1 MVAAGTS
8 RAYFEPMRTL
18 GFAGI
23 SGTYAP
29 VGAPMG
35 HQIRCFCITNNTQG
49 DMIFSVDNTVAAGHM
64 FVAKGSY
71 KLYDVQSNMN
81 SQFDDKYVLP
91 ANTQFYVKQ
100 VTAPTSGDIYIEALY

>member
-8 RAYFEPMRTL
+8 RAYFESMRTL

-23 SGTYAP
+23 SAAYAV
-29 VGAPMG
+29 VGLPFD
-35 HQIRCFCITNNTQG
+35 HQIRTFCITNNTQG
-49 DMIFSVDNTVAAGHM
+49 DLIFSLDNTVVAGNM
-64 FVAKGSY
+64 FVARGSY

-81 SQFDDKYVLP
+81 AQFDDKYVLP
-91 ANTQFYVKQ
+91 AVTQFYVKQ